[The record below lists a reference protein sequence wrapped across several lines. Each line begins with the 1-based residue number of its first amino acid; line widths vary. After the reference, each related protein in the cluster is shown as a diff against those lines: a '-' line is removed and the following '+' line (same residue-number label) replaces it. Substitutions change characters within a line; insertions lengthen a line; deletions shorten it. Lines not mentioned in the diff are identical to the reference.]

1 MMVGTAGD
9 EVLFRGRGFRTVTQL
24 FAEGFLAV
32 IGVWLFLGGVFG
44 LTRIAGQPDAW
55 AAASFLIGLAMLYL
69 LYLIYFKGKIWHRKH
84 ITVYRSW
91 IDVNGSYVRWDQVK
105 GVYHDVAEELTWLG
119 PYNYPA
125 RYELVHTVEVESID
139 GRSLTFRLKERDFQK
154 FLNAVVEALGI
165 EESEKRVRKR

>member
-1 MMVGTAGD
+1 MMAGTAGD

-44 LTRIAGQPDAW
+44 LTRIAGRPDAW
-55 AAASFLIGLAMLYL
+55 AATLFLIGLAMFYL
-69 LYLIYFKGKIWHRKH
+69 LYLIYFKGKIWHRKR
-84 ITVYRSW
+84 ITVYRSG

-139 GRSLTFRLKERDFQK
+139 GRSLVFRLKERDFQK
-154 FLNAVVEALGI
+154 FLNAVMEALGI
-165 EESEKRVRKR
+165 EEAERKVRKR

>member
-1 MMVGTAGD
+1 MMGGD

-32 IGVWLFLGGVFG
+32 IGVWLFLGGVFS
-44 LTRIAGQPDAW
+44 LTRIAGRPDAW

-69 LYLIYFKGKIWHRKH
+69 LYLIYFKGKIWHRQH